1 MNRKIYIFSIIIIFV
16 FGYIL
21 FEAYKLENKF
31 AGDSADKAG
40 TVIQNM
46 PNLKFSL
53 ASDSD
58 KNLELYQLTGQGKNV
73 FVHFWATW
81 CAPCEKEFPELVK
94 MIHLFKDKK
103 NIQFVLVAVNDDPKK
118 MKKFLKQFDL
128 NLDNVSLV
136 EDKINSHKELGTYK
150 LPETFV
156 FNSENKI
163 VKKYTG
169 QQPWLQKYIVDQIK
183 SL

>member
-1 MNRKIYIFSIIIIFV
+1 
-16 FGYIL
+16 
-21 FEAYKLENKF
+21 
-31 AGDSADKAG
+31 
-40 TVIQNM
+40 
-46 PNLKFSL
+46 
-53 ASDSD
+53 
-58 KNLELYQLTGQGKNV
+58 
-73 FVHFWATW
+73 
-81 CAPCEKEFPELVK
+81 